1 MGNGGFVDSSSSD
14 ITFAQVHSALG
25 EKEGLL
31 KATDPQSLL
40 SLFNMLGEGNDPDIE
55 D

>member
-1 MGNGGFVDSSSSD
+1 MGNGAFIDSSSSD

-31 KATDPQSLL
+31 KATDPQGVL
-40 SLFNMLGEGNDPDIE
+40 SLFKMIGEANDPDIE